1 MGAVIRKNF
10 VFEQS
15 VAEHLED
22 LAKSMKTSL
31 TKTVQDLIEE
41 RYAQMEQKKKIEA
54 AESIMGSATGVFGEM
69 TIQEIKASM
78 HV

>member
-1 MGAVIRKNF
+1 MGAVVRKNF

-15 VAEHLED
+15 VVEHLEV
-22 LAKSMKTSL
+22 LAKNMKTSL

-41 RYAQMEQKKKIEA
+41 RYAQIEQQKKIEA
-54 AESIMGSATGVFGEM
+54 AESIIGSATGVFGEM
-69 TIQEIKASM
+69 SIQDIKASM

>member
-1 MGAVIRKNF
+1 MGGVVRKNF

-15 VAEHLED
+15 VAEHLEV
-22 LAKSMKTSL
+22 LAKNMKTSL

-41 RYAQMEQKKKIEA
+41 RYAQIAQQKKIEA
-54 AESIMGSATGVFGEM
+54 AESIVGSATGVFGEM
-69 TIQEIKASM
+69 SIQDIKASM